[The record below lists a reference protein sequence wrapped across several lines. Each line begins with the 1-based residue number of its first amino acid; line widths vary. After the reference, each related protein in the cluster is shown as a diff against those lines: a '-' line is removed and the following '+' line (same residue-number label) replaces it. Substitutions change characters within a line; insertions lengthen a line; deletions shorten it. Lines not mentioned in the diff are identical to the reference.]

1 MDICYLIYIRWL
13 KAARHF
19 LLNKNMRFLQLMQQ
33 KSVRLLELQQS
44 PMHMDLKSMP
54 FCLRGSFYMRFVLF

>member
-1 MDICYLIYIRWL
+1 
-13 KAARHF
+13 
-19 LLNKNMRFLQLMQQ
+19 MQQ